1 MTPSPRAG
9 SAWHGLAIVAGAS
22 ASFSIAVLA
31 VPPIYDG
38 GGNPFGL
45 LVPRNL
51 VLAGLIA
58 AVLAGAGRP
67 VFLASTDRRGSFLIG
82 LVFAG
87 QSGCFYSAL
96 TLIPVGFATLVVF
109 LYPLI
114 VALWMRRASGEA
126 LDWAKLAALL
136 AALCGLALA
145 LDARAERLD
154 PLGIA
159 LATLAALGSAA
170 MAVVGN
176 RVLRSADSWRMTA
189 HMSAATGLA
198 LAAAALVSSEGLRF
212 PSTLEGQVGYT
223 VAVVFYMAG
232 IAGYFR
238 GLQMIGA
245 TRAAMTSNVEPV
257 VTLALAWPILGD
269 ALGPWQIA
277 GALLVVGAVFHSQ
290 WRERR

>member
-1 MTPSPRAG
+1 MTHFRSAG

-22 ASFSIAVLA
+22 ASFSVAVLA

-45 LVPRNL
+45 LVLRNL

-67 VFLASTDRRGSFLIG
+67 VLLASAERRGSFLIG
-82 LVFAG
+82 LVFAA
-87 QSGCFYSAL
+87 QSACFYSAL

-114 VALWMRRASGEA
+114 VALWMRRASGEV
-126 LDWAKLAALL
+126 LGWTKLAGLL

-145 LDARAERLD
+145 LDARAGRLD

-159 LATLAALGSAA
+159 LAALAALGSAA
-170 MAVVGN
+170 MAVIGN
-176 RVLRSADSWRMTA
+176 RILRSADSWRMTA

-198 LAAAALVSSEGLRF
+198 LAAAALVSGEGLRF
-212 PSTLEGQVGYT
+212 PSTPDGQVGYT
-223 VAVVFYMAG
+223 VAMVFYMAG

-245 TRAAMTSNVEPV
+245 TPTAMTSNVEPV
-257 VTLALAWPILGD
+257 VTLMLGWLIWGD
-269 ALGPWQIA
+269 TLGPWQIA